1 MIGTS
6 PPMKYERPIV
16 KADMINLLV
25 GITVK
30 PSSTLSVN
38 SAIPVEFSV
47 VEPVLVEARS
57 CPTSAH
63 VVSDTP

>member
-1 MIGTS
+1 
-6 PPMKYERPIV
+6 MKYERPMV

-25 GITVK
+25 GITVN

-38 SAIPVEFSV
+38 SAIPVELPV
-47 VEPVLVEARS
+47 VEPVLEEARS
-57 CPTSAH
+57 CPTRAH

>member
-1 MIGTS
+1 
-6 PPMKYERPIV
+6 MKYERPIV

-25 GITVK
+25 GITVN

-47 VEPVLVEARS
+47 VDPVLVEARS
-57 CPTSAH
+57 CPTRAQ